1 MNMIVLCTMQ
11 QIFPNSEVL
20 ELLSN
25 IPGMTWTPGVSQRFT
40 NLSEFQLSSL
50 FNPLMFKSQIQSVN
64 NNFSNTE
71 LPDNW
76 SWVEQSPECI
86 VVGDQGFCGSCWAFS
101 ATNQLSDNRCIQKHD
116 VSRINYSEQFTL
128 ACDHL
133 SLGCNG
139 GYLGSVQSFL
149 FKKGTVKDSC
159 VPYTAGETSHQ
170 GKCPSK
176 CVDGSVLVLTK
187 SSSYQGQLKGEL
199 QIMAALLKG
208 TVQTQFICYEDLM
221 YYKNGIYQHVYGKIA
236 GAHAVQMVGY
246 GEENGVKFWTIK
258 NSWGQNWGENGY
270 FRIIRGQDEC
280 GIEIDAYELNP

>member
-1 MNMIVLCTMQ
+1 MLFLYVISQKYPNENIV
-11 QIFPNSEVL
+11 QILKS
-20 ELLSN
+20 
-25 IPGMTWTPGVSQRFT
+25 IPDMTWTPAVSRRFM
-40 NLSEFQLSSL
+40 NLSDSQLKSL
-50 FNPLMFKSQIQSVN
+50 FNPIMYKSPIQATN
-64 NNFSNTE
+64 NHFSDVE

-86 VVGDQGFCGSCWAFS
+86 VVGDQGDCGSCWAFS
-101 ATNQLSDNRCIQKHD
+101 ATNQLSDNRCIQKLD
-116 VSRINYSEQFTL
+116 QSRINYSEQFTL

-149 FKKGTVKDSC
+149 FQKGTVTDKC
-159 VPYTAGETSHQ
+159 VPYTSGDTGHQ
-170 GKCPSK
+170 GKCPNK
-176 CVDGSVLVLTK
+176 CVDGTELVLTK
-187 SSSYQGQLKGEL
+187 SSSYKGQLQGEL

-208 TVQTQFICYEDLM
+208 TIQTQFICYEDLM